1 MRRLLTAL
9 TIMCLAAASHSGTAV
24 AQDAS
29 PALGAADRD
38 AIQQTIRRQMDAFQ
52 HDDASGAFAFAAPGT
67 QQRFA
72 DAATFLEMVRR
83 AYQPV
88 YHPRGVD
95 FTKLS
100 TPDGEVVQSV
110 ELIGPDGAAYT
121 ALYTMEREA
130 DGSWRIIACMLV
142 PSQRV
147 GA

>member
-1 MRRLLTAL
+1 MRSL
-9 TIMCLAAASHSGTAV
+9 TIVMLASLAAFPAFAPAF
-24 AQDAS
+24 AQDA
-29 PALGAADRD
+29 PALTSADR
-38 AIQQTIRRQMDAFQ
+38 AGVEQTILGQIDAFR
-52 HDDASGAFAFAAPGT
+52 HDDAPGAFAFASPGT
-67 QQRFA
+67 QQRFG
-72 DAATFLEMVRR
+72 DAAVFLDMVRR

-88 YHPRGVD
+88 YNPHGID
-95 FTKLS
+95 FTKLD
-100 TPDGEVVQSV
+100 TQDGAIVQSV

>member
-1 MRRLLTAL
+1 MRAL
-9 TIMCLAAASHSGTAV
+9 TIVMLAS
-24 AQDAS
+24 
-29 PALGAADRD
+29 LGAAAPAFAEDGAELSSADR
-38 AIQQTIRRQMDAFQ
+38 AGVQQTILGQIDAFK
-52 HDDASGAFAFAAPGT
+52 HDDANGAFAFAAPGT
-67 QQRFA
+67 QRRFG
-72 DAATFLEMVRR
+72 DPNVFLDMVRN

-88 YHPRGVD
+88 YNPHGID

-100 TPDGEVVQSV
+100 TQDGAIVQSV

>member
-1 MRRLLTAL
+1 MRGL
-9 TIMCLAAASHSGTAV
+9 TIVMMASLAAAFPAF
-24 AQDAS
+24 AQDET
-29 PALGAADRD
+29 ALNDADRNGV
-38 AIQQTIRRQMDAFQ
+38 QQTILGQIDAFR
-52 HDDASGAFAFAAPGT
+52 HDNAPGAFAFAAPST
-67 QQRFA
+67 QQRFG
-72 DAATFLEMVRR
+72 DPNLFLDMVRN

-88 YHPRGVD
+88 YNPHGID

-100 TPDGEVVQSV
+100 TQDGAIVQSV

>member
-1 MRRLLTAL
+1 MRGLTVGFLA
-9 TIMCLAAASHSGTAV
+9 CLAAAS
-24 AQDAS
+24 
-29 PALGAADRD
+29 PAFADDEAALSAADS
-38 AIQQTIRRQMDAFQ
+38 AGVQQTILGQIDAFR
-52 HDDASGAFAFAAPGT
+52 HDDAPGAFAFAAPGT
-67 QQRFA
+67 QQRFG
-72 DAATFLEMVRR
+72 DPNVFLDMVRN

-88 YHPRGVD
+88 YNPHGID

-100 TPDGEVVQSV
+100 MQDGAIVQSV

>member
-1 MRRLLTAL
+1 MRGLTIVMWATLAAFPAFAQDDTAL
-9 TIMCLAAASHSGTAV
+9 SS
-24 AQDAS
+24 
-29 PALGAADRD
+29 ADR
-38 AIQQTIRRQMDAFQ
+38 AGVEQTILGQIDAFR
-52 HDDASGAFAFAAPGT
+52 HDDAPGAFAFASPGT
-67 QQRFA
+67 QQRFG
-72 DAATFLEMVRR
+72 DPGVFLDMVRN

-88 YHPRGVD
+88 YNPHGID

-100 TPDGEVVQSV
+100 TRNGAIVQSV

>member
-1 MRRLLTAL
+1 MRGLTVLMLAS
-9 TIMCLAAASHSGTAV
+9 LAASSPAF
-24 AQDAS
+24 AQDDA
-29 PALGAADRD
+29 ALNSADS
-38 AIQQTIRRQMDAFQ
+38 AGVQQTILGQIDAFR
-52 HDDASGAFAFAAPGT
+52 HDDAARAFAFAAPVT
-67 QQRFA
+67 QQRFG
-72 DAATFLEMVRR
+72 DPNVFLDMVRR

-88 YHPRGVD
+88 YNPHGID

-100 TPDGEVVQSV
+100 TQDGAIVQSV